1 MLCTLMHILGLM
13 HVEVSSW
20 GFTTKDPPTI
30 KPQAYMSVDKNNL
43 VANDVV
49 MLTKPLYV

>member
-1 MLCTLMHILGLM
+1 MYTYACIGLDGGFFLGF
-13 HVEVSSW
+13 HPQS
-20 GFTTKDPPTI
+20 I
-30 KPQAYMSVDKNNL
+30 KPQAYMSVDENNV

>member
-1 MLCTLMHILGLM
+1 MLCTLMHVLGLM
-13 HVEVSSW
+13 EVSSW
-20 GFTTKDPPTI
+20 GFTSIHPPSI
-30 KPQAYMSVDKNNL
+30 KLQAYMSVDENNV

>member
-1 MLCTLMHILGLM
+1 MYTYACIGLKGGFFLGF
-13 HVEVSSW
+13 H
-20 GFTTKDPPTI
+20 PPSI
-30 KPQAYMSVDKNNL
+30 KPQACMSVDENNV